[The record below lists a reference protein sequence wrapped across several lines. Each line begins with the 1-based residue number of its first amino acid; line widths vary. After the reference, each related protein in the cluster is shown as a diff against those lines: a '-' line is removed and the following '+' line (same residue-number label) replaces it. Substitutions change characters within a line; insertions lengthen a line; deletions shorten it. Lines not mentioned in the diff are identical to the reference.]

1 MTRTETQ
8 DNTTAHASP
17 PTVLPGEAEPI
28 SSCQYKG
35 DARPVISPHRSLS
48 ISGGSGPLGAL
59 LPNEPPDCQASV
71 RTIQEPASQPRV
83 GSDFLG
89 FHLLKVLGRGAFGTV
104 YLARQGDLADRL
116 VVLKI
121 TPRSDK
127 EPRLLAQLQH
137 TNIVPI
143 YSVHSVQS
151 LQVVCMPFFGSTT
164 LQDVSEHLKSQV
176 MLPETGLGLVSS
188 LIDSGVGQQSRQTS
202 RSEHKGEPSS
212 GDTNQ
217 NDIAGESQRPQ
228 PAPSDETLKYLL
240 GLTYVQAVLWVGS
253 RLASGLAHAH
263 KRKILHLDLKP
274 ANILLTD
281 EGQPM
286 LLDLNLSV
294 DLKQDTSLA
303 TLGGTA
309 LYMSPEQLAGFQS
322 KSWMVD
328 GRSDIYSL
336 GIILFELLTRRCPL
350 EVIKG
355 PAEEIVASLIA
366 SRKAPCPPVRCWNK
380 AVSPA
385 VESMIRHCLE
395 PDPARRYQ
403 DAYQLQEDLERHLSN
418 YPLKHARE
426 PSLLERAAKW
436 RRRHRSLMSTTTMA
450 IVATLAVALVCFSS
464 WFVLRDSRRDRA
476 SMNYLRFHENFE
488 KSQLLLNTVHDGS
501 QDHLSRGLNLA
512 RSTMTRYLDGQGDFM
527 PSAPDFENLSGTEQA
542 SLRSDL
548 VELILLEVRARVAL
562 IKQSEPEL
570 KRRQLYERGI
580 QRLEQARAIDPQLP
594 AAFYHDRARLLSAL
608 GREDEAARDR
618 SRAGQ
623 MTLRSARDHY
633 LLGTFL
639 LAQHQPDRAEVS
651 LSRAVA
657 LNPRQFW
664 TWFALGICH
673 SDQGRHSDA
682 AADFGAC
689 TILVPQLAWPY
700 LNRGLALSRSGRL
713 TEAVAAY
720 DHALELD
727 DEFAEAWVDRGLA
740 LLELGH
746 PEPALADLERA
757 IALNVRAPAVLA
769 SHAEALAR
777 AGRHA
782 DAEASFSEAIRS
794 SPSDPTLVVA
804 RGFSRLGRDQ
814 TSAAADFSQALEMD
828 PRCARAC
835 LGKAHLVRAQNPR
848 AALAQV
854 ERALLIDPEFGD
866 ALQLRALIRARM
878 DDTGA
883 ESDVERILRVPTPQR
898 LYNAA
903 CAMSLLTRNQGRPR
917 CTSLALVYLRR
928 AKEAGLLLDR
938 IAEDPDLAPLKNTP
952 EFARL
957 LASTRSTGK

>member
-1 MTRTETQ
+1 MTSTETREKA
-8 DNTTAHASP
+8 TARAGEP
-17 PTVLPGEAEPI
+17 AVRPGQAEPI
-28 SSCQYKG
+28 PSCRNEGHAQ
-35 DARPVISPHRSLS
+35 PVIPQDRSAS
-48 ISGGSGPLGAL
+48 VSEGSGPTGAL
-59 LPNEPPDCQASV
+59 IPNEPPDRLAAV
-71 RTIQEPASQPRV
+71 RTTQEAASQPRV

-89 FHLLKVLGRGAFGTV
+89 FHLLEILGRGAFGTV

-121 TPRSDK
+121 SARRDE

-143 YSVHSVQS
+143 YSIHSARS
-151 LQVVCMPFFGSTT
+151 LQVVCMPFFGTTT
-164 LQDVSEHLKSQV
+164 LQDVSDHLKSQV
-176 MLPETGLGLVSS
+176 MLPETGLGLITS
-188 LIDSGVGQQSRQTS
+188 LIDNRLEQQTRLTT
-202 RSEHKGEPSS
+202 RSEHGGDPPSGEP
-212 GDTNQ
+212 GQ
-217 NDIAGESQRPQ
+217 NDIPGESERPQ
-228 PAPSDETLKYLL
+228 PPLSDETLKYLK
-240 GLTYVQAVLWVGS
+240 GLTYVQAVLWIGS

-263 KRKILHLDLKP
+263 ERKILHLDLKP

-286 LLDLNLSV
+286 LLDLNLSM
-294 DLKQDTSLA
+294 DLKQGTSLA
-303 TLGGTA
+303 SFGGTA
-309 LYMSPEQLAGFQS
+309 LYMSPEQLDAFQS
-322 KSWMVD
+322 EARTVD

-336 GIILFELLTRRCPL
+336 GIILFELLTRRRPL
-350 EVIKG
+350 EVTKG
-355 PAEEIVASLIA
+355 PADAIVAGLIA

-403 DAYQLQEDLERHLSN
+403 DAYQLQEDIERHLSN

-426 PSLLERAAKW
+426 PSLVERAAKW
-436 RRRHRSLMSTTTMA
+436 RRRHPSLMSTTTMA
-450 IVATLAVALVCFSS
+450 IVAILSVALVCFSS
-464 WFVLRDSRRDRA
+464 WFVLRNARRARA
-476 SMNYLRFHENFE
+476 SLNYLRFHENFE

-501 QDHLSRGLNLA
+501 RDHLIRGLQLA
-512 RSTMTRYLDGQGDFM
+512 RSTMIPYLDVEGEFL

-542 SLRSDL
+542 ALRSDL
-548 VELILLEVRARVAL
+548 AELILLEVRARVAL
-562 IKQSEPEL
+562 IEQSEPGSNH
-570 KRRQLYERGI
+570 RQVYEGGI
-580 QRLEQARAIDPQLP
+580 QRLEQARAIAPQLP

-608 GREDEAARDR
+608 GRDDDAARDR

-623 MTLRSARDHY
+623 MPPRSARDHY

-639 LAQHQPDRAEVS
+639 LALHQPDPAEVW

-682 AADFGAC
+682 AADFGVC

-713 TEAVAAY
+713 TEAAAAY
-720 DHALELD
+720 DRALELD
-727 DEFAEAWVDRGLA
+727 DQFAEAWVDRGLA

-746 PEPALADLERA
+746 PEQALVDLERA

-777 AGRHA
+777 VGRHA
-782 DAEASFSEAIRS
+782 DAETSFSEAIRS

-814 TSAAADFSQALEMD
+814 TGAAADFSRALELD
-828 PRCARAC
+828 PKCARAY
-835 LGKAHLVRAQNPR
+835 LGRAHLVRTQNQR

-854 ERALLIDPEFGD
+854 ERALAIDPDFGD

-878 DDTGA
+878 DDQGA

-903 CAMSLLTRNQGRPR
+903 CAMSLLSRSKSRPR
-917 CTSLALVYLRR
+917 CTSLALIYLQR

-938 IAEDPDLAPLKNTP
+938 IAEDPDLAPLKHTP

-957 LASTRSTGK
+957 LADTRKTGK

>member
-1 MTRTETQ
+1 MTRTASQE
-8 DNTTAHASP
+8 NTTARAGPSP
-17 PTVLPGEAEPI
+17 VRPGEAEPFP
-28 SSCQYKG
+28 SCRNEG
-35 DARPVISPHRSLS
+35 HSRPVIPPHRSAS
-48 ISGGSGPLGAL
+48 VSEGSGPTDAL
-59 LPNEPPDCQASV
+59 LPNETLGSQASV
-71 RTIQEPASQPRV
+71 RTTQEAASQPRV

-89 FHLLKVLGRGAFGTV
+89 FHLLDVLGRGAFGTV

-121 TPRSDK
+121 SSRRDE

-143 YSVHSVQS
+143 YSTHSAQS
-151 LQVVCMPFFGSTT
+151 LQVVCMPFFGTTT
-164 LQDVSEHLKSQV
+164 LQDVSDDLKSKV

-188 LIDSGVGQQSRQTS
+188 LIDNRLEQKSRLTP
-202 RSEHKGEPSS
+202 RSENEGDPPS

-217 NDIAGESQRPQ
+217 NNIPGESQRPQ
-228 PAPSDETLKYLL
+228 PPPSDETLKYLK

-263 KRKILHLDLKP
+263 ERKILHLDLKP

-294 DLKQDTSLA
+294 DLKQGTSLA
-303 TLGGTA
+303 SFGGTA
-309 LYMSPEQLAGFQS
+309 LYMSPEQLEALQS
-322 KSWMVD
+322 KTWTVD

-336 GIILFELLTRRCPL
+336 GIILFELLTRRRTL
-350 EVIKG
+350 EVTKG
-355 PAEEIVASLIA
+355 PAGEIVAGLLA

-403 DAYQLQEDLERHLSN
+403 DANQLQEDIDRHLSN

-436 RRRHRSLMSTTTMA
+436 RRRHPSLTSTTTMA
-450 IVATLAVALVCFSS
+450 IVAVLSVVLVCSAR
-464 WFVLRDSRRDRA
+464 WVALRDSRRARA
-476 SMNYLRFHENFE
+476 SLNYLKFHENFE

-501 QDHLSRGLNLA
+501 KDHLIRGLSLA
-512 RSTMTRYLDGQGDFM
+512 RSTMVPYLDDEGGLM
-527 PSAPDFENLSGTEQA
+527 ASSLIFEELPGAEQDA
-542 SLRSDL
+542 LRSEL
-548 VELILLEVRARVAL
+548 AELILLEVRARVAL
-562 IKQSEPEL
+562 INQSEPEAR
-570 KRRQLYERGI
+570 RRQVYQWGI
-580 QRLEQARAIDPQLP
+580 ERLEQARTIDRQLP

-608 GREDEAARDR
+608 GRKDAAAKDR

-639 LAQHQPDRAEVS
+639 LALHQPDRAEVS

-713 TEAVAAY
+713 TEAAAAY

-746 PEPALADLERA
+746 PEQALVDLERA
-757 IALNVRAPAVLA
+757 IALNVRAPSVLA

-777 AGRHA
+777 VGRHA
-782 DAEASFSEAIRS
+782 DAETSFSEAIRS

-814 TSAAADFSQALEMD
+814 TGAAADFSRALELD
-828 PRCARAC
+828 PKCARAY
-835 LGKAHLVRAQNPR
+835 LGRAHLVRTQNQR

-854 ERALLIDPEFGD
+854 ERALSIDPDFGD

-878 DDTGA
+878 DDPGA

-903 CAMSLLTRNQGRPR
+903 CAMSLLTRGKSRPK
-917 CTSLALVYLRR
+917 CTSLALIYLQR

-957 LASTRSTGK
+957 LASTRKTGK